1 MTKKSQ
7 KYSKEW
13 LLKQVKRDQQET
25 EKLKNKF
32 MEDIKLVDKVNIKNS
47 IQKPVKKVRKKEV
60 KKDTLWTR
68 LKKVIGH

>member
-1 MTKKSQ
+1 
-7 KYSKEW
+7 
-13 LLKQVKRDQQET
+13 
-25 EKLKNKF
+25 